1 MAGATTGRMSLS
13 NWVRKSGWFR
23 RRPLTPA
30 DDVTELNWSTLRQY
44 QRATSEFTRTPPVIL
59 PRDSFARLSAMDT
72 SNLPAPA
79 TITASDGCPLA
90 FRRYTGH
97 GAGDTTLVLIHGAA
111 GYGDQLHALASGIA
125 ASGKA
130 QVYTLDMRGHGLSGG
145 KPGHAVSHAGQ
156 LCEDVAEFIAFL
168 DRKTPRA
175 RIILGG
181 HSAGGGLI
189 LRFCRSPA
197 GRRIS
202 ACLLLAPYL
211 GVGSPTIR
219 PLFGGWVKVRTNRL
233 RAVTLA
239 SVLGIT
245 RFNNATVVSFDL
257 TACSNRQRY
266 TPSWSFNT
274 LLAMGPGCWVPHAM
288 GIDGHKAVLVVAG
301 DRDEC
306 FYADAY
312 REAFQAI
319 APQAEVRTV
328 ENVGHWDI
336 LVDPE
341 VSAITTGWLSSL
353 VP

>member
-1 MAGATTGRMSLS
+1 MGIV
-13 NWVRKSGWFR
+13 NWVRTSGLSR
-23 RRPLTPA
+23 RRSPTA
-30 DDVTELNWSTLRQY
+30 GDSVTELNWSTLRQY
-44 QRATSEFTRTPPVIL
+44 DRAASEFTTTPPVIL

-72 SNLPAPA
+72 SNLPTPA
-79 TITASDGCPLA
+79 TLTASDGCRLA
-90 FRRYTGH
+90 FRHYIGH
-97 GAGDTTLVLIHGAA
+97 SDGSTIVVLIHGSA

-125 ASGKA
+125 ASGEA

-145 KPGHAVSHAGQ
+145 KAGHAVFHVEQ
-156 LCEDVAEFIAFL
+156 PCEDIADFIGFL
-168 DRKTPRA
+168 DRKTPGA

-181 HSAGGGLI
+181 HSAGGGLV

-202 ACLLLAPYL
+202 ACLFLAPYL
-211 GVGSPTIR
+211 GIGSPTIR
-219 PLFGGWVKVRTNRL
+219 PLFGGWVNVRVSRL

-245 RFNNATVVSFDL
+245 RFNNTTVVSFDL
-257 TACSNRQRY
+257 TACSNRQSY

-274 LLAMGPGCWVPHAM
+274 LLAMGPGCWAPHAM
-288 GIDGHKAVLVVAG
+288 GIDSNKAVLVIAG

-312 REAFQAI
+312 PEAFQAV

-328 ENVGHWDI
+328 ENIGHWDV
-336 LVDPE
+336 LVDQK
-341 VSAITTGWLSSL
+341 VIAITTEWLSR
-353 VP
+353 VAEA